1 MKVKFKEKSFFEKA
15 IFIILL
21 PAYFVEILL
30 IYFYRFVISP
40 FLPHVCKYT
49 PSCSKYFLL
58 SLKEYGVFKGTFFGI
73 KRFLKCNP
81 FSKGGIDPVKPNIKG
96 NIKWIL

>member
-1 MKVKFKEKSFFEKA
+1 MKVKFKEKSCFEKI
-15 IFIILL
+15 IFIIFF
-21 PAYFVEILL
+21 P
-30 IYFYRFVISP
+30 IYFIELLLVYLYKFLISP
-40 FLPHVCKYT
+40 LLPHVCKYT

-58 SLKEYGVFKGTFFGI
+58 ALKEYGVFVGSYMGI

-81 FSKGGIDPVKPNIKG
+81 FSKGGLDLVKPNIKG